1 MQEIVISVKQVT
13 DIIAEIALA
22 SQEQS
27 VGIQQVNTAVMQMD
41 SVVQRNA
48 SLVEESS
55 AAAEAMRH
63 QAESLL
69 QLVSKFKLG
78 NEYANL
84 VSLRTQENAAGEK
97 PQVSQSKFRR
107 FPVALLPC
115 G

>member
-1 MQEIVISVKQVT
+1 
-13 DIIAEIALA
+13 
-22 SQEQS
+22 
-27 VGIQQVNTAVMQMD
+27 
-41 SVVQRNA
+41 
-48 SLVEESS
+48 
-55 AAAEAMRH
+55 
-63 QAESLL
+63 LL

-107 FPVALLPC
+107 VSGGTSAC